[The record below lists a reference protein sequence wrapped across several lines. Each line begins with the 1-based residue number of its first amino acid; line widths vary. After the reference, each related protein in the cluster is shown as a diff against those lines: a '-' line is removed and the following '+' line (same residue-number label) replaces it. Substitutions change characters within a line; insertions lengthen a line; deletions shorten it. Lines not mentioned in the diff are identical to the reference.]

1 MQYEKAEFREANF
14 YPDEIFWYLNRVPDS
29 VKDGESDDI
38 KNLSRFPGNPVLGI
52 VIKICNCVGSTHIR
66 G

>member
-52 VIKICNCVGSTHIR
+52 VI
-66 G
+66 

>member
-1 MQYEKAEFREANF
+1 MKRIRIFYLGCAYYMNRLKFREINF
-14 YPDEIFWYLNRVPDS
+14 TQMRFFGIKIDS

-52 VIKICNCVGSTHIR
+52 MI
-66 G
+66 